1 MPSVEHRLGELEHV
15 YDKHNLKLK
24 ANGCVTFSSSPSSDY
39 AFSSNVQGLDSLIA
53 SGTWVIGANRLGFH
67 VELLFDDIA
76 VSGCSLS
83 QATENIGVVLCNA
96 EVL

>member
-15 YDKHNLKLK
+15 CDKHNLKLK
-24 ANGCVTFSSSPSSDY
+24 ANGCVTFSSPPSPDY
-39 AFSSNVQGLDSLIA
+39 AFSSIVQGLDSLIA
-53 SGTWVIGANRLGFH
+53 SGTWVIGANRLSFH

-83 QATENIGVVLCNA
+83 QATENIGVVLCDA

>member
-15 YDKHNLKLK
+15 CDKHNLKLK
-24 ANGCVTFSSSPSSDY
+24 TSGRITFSSLPTSDY
-39 AFSSNVQGLDSLIA
+39 AFSSNVQGLDALIA

-76 VSGCSLS
+76 VSDRSLS